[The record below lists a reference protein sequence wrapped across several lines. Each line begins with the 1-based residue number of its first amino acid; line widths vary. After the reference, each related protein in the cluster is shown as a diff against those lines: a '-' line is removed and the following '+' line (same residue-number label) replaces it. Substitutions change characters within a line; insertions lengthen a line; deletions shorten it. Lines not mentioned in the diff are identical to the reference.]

1 MKEYQE
7 YLEPGRVCKYDLL
20 YPLIFREYIY
30 AFDRDLGLNRNRL
43 NLCENV
49 LYNNQYSFLIVKRL
63 ITRMYQENRLIF
75 SDNHSYQNQLFGYN
89 KDLYSQI
96 ISEGFTGIVE
106 MPCSLRLVSSL
117 TDREIV
123 KYSNLESIH
132 SLFPF
137 LEDKL
142 PHLNY
147 VSDVLIPYPIH
158 LEILVQNLRCWVK
171 DASSLH
177 LLGFF
182 LLDYSNSNW
191 NSLIIPKKS
200 IFLFSKKNI
209 RIFLFLYNSHVCEYE
224 SFLLFF
230 RNQSSHLRVTS
241 SVVFFERIFLFRK
254 IKPSVSDVSEGFAND
269 FPTRLWFLHDLFMLY
284 GRYQGKSILASKDTS
299 LFMKKCKYFICHLW
313 QCQFSVWSQP
323 ESLYR
328 SQSAKGFLFFLGYF
342 SRIKRDLS
350 VVRSQMLENSFLID
364 NSMKKIETVI
374 PINSL
379 IGSLAKTKFCN
390 VLGHPLSKA
399 TWVDSSDFDIVD
411 RFARICKKIFHYY
424 SGSSKKNILYQV
436 KYILR
441 LSCFKTL
448 ARKHKST
455 VRIFVK
461 RFGSEVFK
469 EFFNE
474 EEEVISF
481 IFSRTSSTLQ
491 RLYKGRVWYLDIF
504 CIMDRFNPE

>member
-7 YLEPGRVCKYDLL
+7 YLEPGRVWKYDLL

-30 AFDRDLGLNRNRL
+30 AFDRDLGLNRL

-49 LYNNQYSFLIVKRL
+49 VYDNQYSFLIVKRL
-63 ITRMYQENRLIF
+63 ITRMYQENHLIF
-75 SDNHSYQNQLFGYN
+75 SDNHSYQNKVFGYN

-106 MPCSLRLVSSL
+106 MPCSRRLVSSL

-123 KYSNLESIH
+123 KYSNLQSIH

-177 LLGFF
+177 LLGLF
-182 LLDYSNSNW
+182 LHDYSNW

-200 IFLFSKKNI
+200 IFLFSKKNR
-209 RIFLFLYNSHVCEYE
+209 RILFFLYNSHVCEYE

-241 SVVFFERIFLFRK
+241 SLVFFERIFLSRK
-254 IKPSVSDVSEGFAND
+254 IKPSVAEGFAND
-269 FPTRLWFLHDLFMLY
+269 FSTRLWFLHDLFMLY
-284 GRYQGKSILASKDTS
+284 GRYQGNSILASKDTS
-299 LFMKKCKYFICHLW
+299 LLMKKWKYYIFRLW

-323 ESLYR
+323 ENLYK
-328 SQSAKGFLFFLGYF
+328 SQSSKGFLFFLGYL
-342 SRIKRDLS
+342 SRMKRDLS
-350 VVRSQMLENSFLID
+350 VVRSQMLENYFLID
-364 NSMKKIETVI
+364 NSMKKIDTLI
-374 PINSL
+374 PLNSL

-399 TWVDSSDFDIVD
+399 TWVDSSDFDIID
-411 RFARICKKIFHYY
+411 RFAHICKKIFHYY

-455 VRIFVK
+455 VRFFVK
-461 RFGSEVFK
+461 KFGSELLE
-469 EFFNE
+469 EFFKE
-474 EEEVISF
+474 EEEVLSF
-481 IFSRTSSTLQ
+481 LFSQTSSTLR
-491 RLYKGRVWYLDIF
+491 RLYKGQVWYLDIF
-504 CIMDRFNPE
+504 CIMDRLNPD

>member
-7 YLEPGRVCKYDLL
+7 YLEPGRVWKYDLL

-30 AFDRDLGLNRNRL
+30 AFDRDLGLNRL
-43 NLCENV
+43 NLCENGV
-49 LYNNQYSFLIVKRL
+49 YNNQYSFLIVKRL
-63 ITRMYQENRLIF
+63 ITRMYQENHLIF
-75 SDNHSYQNQLFGYN
+75 SDNYSDQNQVFGYN

-123 KYSNLESIH
+123 KYSNLQSIH

-147 VSDVLIPYPIH
+147 VSNVLIPYPIH
-158 LEILVQNLRCWVK
+158 LEILVQNLRSWVK

-177 LLGFF
+177 LLGLF
-182 LLDYSNSNW
+182 LHDYSNW

-224 SFLLFF
+224 FFLLFF

-241 SVVFFERIFLFRK
+241 SLVFFERIFLSRK
-254 IKPSVSDVSEGFAND
+254 IKPSVAEGFANG

-299 LFMKKCKYFICHLW
+299 LLMKKWKYYIFRLW

-328 SQSAKGFLFFLGYF
+328 SQSSKGFLFFLGYL
-342 SRIKRDLS
+342 SRMKRDLS

-364 NSMKKIETVI
+364 NSMNKIDTLI

-399 TWVDSSDFDIVD
+399 TWVDSSDFDIID
-411 RFARICKKIFHYY
+411 RFARICKNIFHYY

-441 LSCFKTL
+441 LSCFQTL

-461 RFGSEVFK
+461 RFGSELLE
-469 EFFNE
+469 EFFKE
-474 EEEVISF
+474 EEEVLSF
-481 IFSRTSSTLQ
+481 IFSRTSSTLR

-504 CIMDRFNPE
+504 CIMDRLNPD

>member
-7 YLEPGRVCKYDLL
+7 YLEPGRVWKYDLL

-30 AFDRDLGLNRNRL
+30 AFDRDLGLNRL
-43 NLCENV
+43 NLCKNV
-49 LYNNQYSFLIVKRL
+49 VYDNQYSFLIVKRL
-63 ITRMYQENRLIF
+63 ITRMYQENHFIF
-75 SDNHSYQNQLFGYN
+75 SDNHSDQNQVFGYN

-96 ISEGFTGIVE
+96 ISEEFTGIME
-106 MPCSLRLVSSL
+106 IPCSLRFVSYL
-117 TDREIV
+117 TDIEIV
-123 KYSNLESIH
+123 KYSNLQSIH

-147 VSDVLIPYPIH
+147 VLDVLIPYPIH
-158 LEILVQNLRCWVK
+158 LEILVQNLRYWVK

-177 LLGFF
+177 LLGLF
-182 LLDYSNSNW
+182 LLDYSNW
-191 NSLIIPKKS
+191 NSLSSPKKLL
-200 IFLFSKKNI
+200 FLFSKKNI

-241 SVVFFERIFLFRK
+241 SVVFFERIFLSRK
-254 IKPSVSDVSEGFAND
+254 IKHSGAEGFASD
-269 FPTRLWFLHDLFMLY
+269 FPTRLWFFHDLFMLY
-284 GRYQGKSILASKDTS
+284 GRYQGKSILASNDTS
-299 LFMKKCKYFICHLW
+299 LLMKKWKYYIFHLW
-313 QCQFSVWSQP
+313 QCKFFVWSQP

-328 SQSAKGFLFFLGYF
+328 SQSSKGFLFFLGYL
-342 SRIKRDLS
+342 SRMKRDLS

-364 NSMKKIETVI
+364 NSMKKIDTLI
-374 PINSL
+374 PINYL

-399 TWVDSSDFDIVD
+399 TWVASSDFDIVD

-424 SGSSKKNILYQV
+424 SGSSKKNILYQI

-441 LSCFKTL
+441 FSCFKTL
-448 ARKHKST
+448 ARKRKST
-455 VRIFVK
+455 VPIFVK
-461 RFGSEVFK
+461 RFGSELLE

-474 EEEVISF
+474 EEEVLSF
-481 IFSRTSSTLQ
+481 IFSRTYSTL
-491 RLYKGRVWYLDIF
+491 RLLYKGRVWYLDIF
-504 CIMDRFNPE
+504 CIMDRLNPD

>member
-7 YLEPGRVCKYDLL
+7 YLEPGRVWKYDLL

-30 AFDRDLGLNRNRL
+30 AFDRDLGLNRL

-49 LYNNQYSFLIVKRL
+49 VYDNDNQYSFLIVKRL
-63 ITRMYQENRLIF
+63 ITRMYQENHLIF
-75 SDNHSYQNQLFGYN
+75 SDNHSDQNQDQVFGYN

-96 ISEGFTGIVE
+96 LSEGFTGIVE
-106 MPCSLRLVSSL
+106 MPCSLRFVSSL

-123 KYSNLESIH
+123 KYSNLQSIH

-147 VSDVLIPYPIH
+147 VLDVLIPYPIH
-158 LEILVQNLRCWVK
+158 LEILVKNLRYWVK

-177 LLGFF
+177 LLGLF
-182 LLDYSNSNW
+182 LLYYSNW
-191 NSLIIPKKS
+191 NSLISPKKS
-200 IFLFSKKNI
+200 LFFFKKKNI

-224 SFLLFF
+224 SFLRFF

-241 SVVFFERIFLFRK
+241 SVVFFERKFLSRK
-254 IKPSVSDVSEGFAND
+254 IKHSGAGGFAND
-269 FPTRLWFLHDLFMLY
+269 FPTSLWFFHDPFMFY
-284 GRYQGKSILASKDTS
+284 GRYQGKSILASKDTA
-299 LFMKKCKYFICHLW
+299 LFMKKWKYSIFHLW

-328 SQSAKGFLFFLGYF
+328 NRSQSSKGLLFFLGYL
-342 SRIKRDLS
+342 SRMKRDLS

-364 NSMKKIETVI
+364 NSMKKIDTLI

-399 TWVDSSDFDIVD
+399 TWFDSSDFDIVD

-424 SGSSKKNILYQV
+424 SGSSKKNILYQI

-448 ARKHKST
+448 ARKRKST
-455 VRIFVK
+455 VPFFVK
-461 RFGSEVFK
+461 RFGSELLE

-481 IFSRTSSTLQ
+481 IFSRTSSTL
-491 RLYKGRVWYLDIF
+491 RSLYKGRVWYLDIF
-504 CIMDRFNPE
+504 CIMDRLNPD

>member
-7 YLEPGRVCKYDLL
+7 YLEPDRFWKYDLL

-30 AFDRDLGLNRNRL
+30 AFDRDPGLNRFHL
-43 NLCENV
+43 WENLV
-49 LYNNQYSFLIVKRL
+49 YDTQYSFLIVKRL
-63 ITRMYQENRLIF
+63 ITRMYQENHLII
-75 SDNHSYQNQLFGYN
+75 SDNHSNQNQVFGFN
-89 KDLYSQI
+89 KNLYSQM
-96 ISEGFTGIVE
+96 ISEGFAGIVE

-123 KYSNLESIH
+123 KYSNFRSIH
-132 SLFPF
+132 SIFPF

-158 LEILVQNLRCWVK
+158 LEILVQTLRCWVK

-177 LLGFF
+177 LLGLFLHEYYNWNNKTIPNKSISIFSKSNLRFF
-182 LLDYSNSNW
+182 L
-191 NSLIIPKKS
+191 
-200 IFLFSKKNI
+200 FM
-209 RIFLFLYNSHVCEYE
+209 YNSHVCEYE
-224 SFLLFF
+224 SVLLFF
-230 RNQSSHLRVTS
+230 RNQSSHLRLTS
-241 SVVFFERIFLFRK
+241 SVVFFERIFLSGK
-254 IKPSVSDVSEGFAND
+254 IKHSATECFAND
-269 FPTRLWFLHDLFMLY
+269 FPTRLWFLQDLFMHY

-299 LFMKKCKYFICHLW
+299 LLMKKWKYYIVYLW
-313 QCQFSVWSQP
+313 QCQFYVWYQP
-323 ESLYR
+323 ERIYR
-328 SQSAKGFLFFLGYF
+328 SQSSKGFLFFFLGYL
-342 SRIKRDLS
+342 SRMRRYLS
-350 VVRSQMLENSFLID
+350 VVRSQMLENSFIID
-364 NSMKKIETVI
+364 NSMKKIDTLI

-399 TWVDSSDFDIVD
+399 TWADLSDFDIID
-411 RFARICKKIFHYY
+411 RFARICRNIFHYY
-424 SGSSKKNILYQV
+424 SGSSKKKTLYQV

-461 RFGSEVFK
+461 RFGSELLEEFFK
-469 EFFNE
+469 EE
-474 EEEVISF
+474 EGVLSF
-481 IFSRTSSTLQ
+481 IFSRTSSTLR

-504 CIMDRFNPE
+504 CIRDRVNPE